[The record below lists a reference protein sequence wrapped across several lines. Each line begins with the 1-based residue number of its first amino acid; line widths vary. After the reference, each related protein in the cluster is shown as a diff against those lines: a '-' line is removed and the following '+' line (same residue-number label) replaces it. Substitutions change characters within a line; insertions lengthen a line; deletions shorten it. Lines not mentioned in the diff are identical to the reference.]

1 MSTETQSTER
11 EIVAYA
17 TKGGKLAKITTAVK
31 TWGELKPLLK
41 AQGYDLNSLL
51 AAENVNR
58 ADLVNDLAVLP
69 EGPFKVFLR
78 PKQTKSGADLPYKE
92 VRAKI
97 QALIASDGD
106 AAKAHFN
113 EGKNYTT
120 KKGDELNV
128 LLNSYKGGSKTTTS
142 SAKAE
147 PKKAEPK
154 AKKEAVKTEA
164 PKAESKASP
173 KASEAQEF
181 SEEGCIKV
189 AVEALSKI
197 KSVDTTAI
205 ISLVEDL
212 LTTPVKE
219 AEPVKREPT
228 EEELLAEEAKS
239 FLSGY

>member
-1 MSTETQSTER
+1 MSTETQNAVR

-17 TKGGKLAKITTAVK
+17 TKGGKIAKINSDVK

-41 AQGYDLNSLL
+41 REGYDLNSLL
-51 AAENVNR
+51 AAESINR

-69 EGPFKVFLR
+69 EGPFRVFLR

-92 VRAKI
+92 VRAKV
-97 QALIASDGD
+97 QELIASDGD
-106 AAKAHFN
+106 VAKAHFN

-128 LLNSYKGGSKTTTS
+128 LLNSYKGGSGTTS

-147 PKKAEPK
+147 PKKEEPK
-154 AKKEAVKTEA
+154 APKEEPKA
-164 PKAESKASP
+164 PKAEEKASP

-197 KSVDTTAI
+197 KSVDTTNI
-205 ISLVEDL
+205 ISLVKDL
-212 LTTPVKE
+212 LKGNVPAAASEK
-219 AEPVKREPT
+219 KEPT
-228 EEELLAEEAKS
+228 EEELLAAEAKA
-239 FLSGY
+239 FMEGY

>member
-1 MSTETQSTER
+1 MSTETQNAVR

-17 TKGGKLAKITTAVK
+17 TKGGKIAKINSDVK

-41 AQGYDLNSLL
+41 GEGYDLNSLL
-51 AAENVNR
+51 AAESINR

-69 EGPFKVFLR
+69 EGPFRVFLR

-92 VRAKI
+92 VRAKV
-97 QALIASDGD
+97 QELIASDGD
-106 AAKAHFN
+106 VAKAHFN

-128 LLNSYKGGSKTTTS
+128 LLNSYKGGSGTTS

-147 PKKAEPK
+147 PKKEEPK
-154 AKKEAVKTEA
+154 A
-164 PKAESKASP
+164 PKAEEKDSP

-197 KSVDTTAI
+197 KSVNTANV
-205 ISLVEDL
+205 ISLVKDL
-212 LTTPVKE
+212 LNENVSVAAPVK
-219 AEPVKREPT
+219 KEPT
-228 EEELLAEEAKS
+228 EEELLAAEAKT
-239 FLSGY
+239 FMKGY

>member
-1 MSTETQSTER
+1 MSTETQTAVR

-17 TKGGKLAKITTAVK
+17 TKGGKIAKINSDVK

-41 AQGYDLNSLL
+41 REGYDLNSLL
-51 AAENVNR
+51 AAESINR

-69 EGPFKVFLR
+69 EGPFRVFLR

-92 VRAKI
+92 VRAKV
-97 QALIASDGD
+97 QELIASDGD
-106 AAKAHFN
+106 VAKAHFN

-128 LLNSYKGGSKTTTS
+128 LLNSYKVGSTATS
-142 SAKAE
+142 SEKAE
-147 PKKAEPK
+147 PKKEEPK
-154 AKKEAVKTEA
+154 AL
-164 PKAESKASP
+164 KAEEQASP

-197 KSVDTTAI
+197 KSVNTANV
-205 ISLVEDL
+205 ISLVKDL
-212 LTTPVKE
+212 LNENVSAAAPVK
-219 AEPVKREPT
+219 KEPT
-228 EEELLAEEAKS
+228 EEELLAEEAKA
-239 FLSGY
+239 FMKGY

>member
-1 MSTETQSTER
+1 MSTETQNAVR

-17 TKGGKLAKITTAVK
+17 TKGGKIAKINSDVK

-41 AQGYDLNSLL
+41 REGYDLNSLL
-51 AAENVNR
+51 AAESINR

-69 EGPFKVFLR
+69 EGPFRVFLR

-92 VRAKI
+92 VRAKV
-97 QALIASDGD
+97 QELIASDGD
-106 AAKAHFN
+106 VAKAHFN

-128 LLNSYKGGSKTTTS
+128 LLNSYKGGSGTTS

-147 PKKAEPK
+147 PKKEEPK
-154 AKKEAVKTEA
+154 A
-164 PKAESKASP
+164 PKAEEKSSP

-205 ISLVEDL
+205 ISLVKDL
-212 LTTPVKE
+212 LKGNVPAAAPVK
-219 AEPVKREPT
+219 KEPT
-228 EEELLAEEAKS
+228 EEELLAAEAKA
-239 FLSGY
+239 FMEGY

>member
-1 MSTETQSTER
+1 MSTETQIAVR

-17 TKGGKLAKITTAVK
+17 TKGGKIAKINTAVK

-41 AQGYDLNSLL
+41 NEGYDLNSLL
-51 AAENVNR
+51 AAESINR

-69 EGPFKVFLR
+69 EGPFRVFLR

-92 VRAKI
+92 VRAKV
-97 QALIASDGD
+97 QELIASDGEV
-106 AAKAHFN
+106 AKAHFN

-128 LLNSYKGGSKTTTS
+128 LLNSYKGGSGTTS

-147 PKKAEPK
+147 PKE
-154 AKKEAVKTEA
+154 EVVKTEE
-164 PKAESKASP
+164 KSSP

-197 KSVDTTAI
+197 KSVDTTGV
-205 ISLVEDL
+205 ISLVKDL
-212 LTTPVKE
+212 LKGNVLAAAPEK
-219 AEPVKREPT
+219 KEPT
-228 EEELLAEEAKS
+228 EEDLLAAEAKA
-239 FLSGY
+239 FMEGY

>member
-1 MSTETQSTER
+1 MSTETQTAVR

-17 TKGGKLAKITTAVK
+17 TKGGKIAKINTDVK
-31 TWGELKPLLK
+31 TWGELKPLSK
-41 AQGYDLNSLL
+41 REGYDLNSLL
-51 AAENVNR
+51 AAESINR

-69 EGPFKVFLR
+69 EGPFRVFLR

-92 VRAKI
+92 VRAKV

-106 AAKAHFN
+106 VAKAHFN

-128 LLNSYKGGSKTTTS
+128 LLNSYKGGSTATS
-142 SAKAE
+142 SEKAE

-154 AKKEAVKTEA
+154 AKEEVVKTEE
-164 PKAESKASP
+164 KSSP

-181 SEEGCIKV
+181 SEEGCIEV

-197 KSVDTTAI
+197 KSVDTASV
-205 ISLVEDL
+205 ISLVKDL
-212 LTTPVKE
+212 LKGNVPAAAPEK
-219 AEPVKREPT
+219 KEPT
-228 EEELLAEEAKS
+228 EEELLAEEAKA
-239 FLSGY
+239 FMEGY

>member
-1 MSTETQSTER
+1 MSTETQIAVR

-17 TKGGKLAKITTAVK
+17 TKGGKIAKINSDVK

-41 AQGYDLNSLL
+41 EEGYDLNSLL
-51 AAENVNR
+51 AAESINR

-69 EGPFKVFLR
+69 EGPFRVFLR

-92 VRAKI
+92 VRAKV
-97 QALIASDGD
+97 QELIASDGD
-106 AAKAHFN
+106 VAKAHFN

-128 LLNSYKGGSKTTTS
+128 LLNSYKGGSVTTS

-147 PKKAEPK
+147 PKKEEPK
-154 AKKEAVKTEA
+154 A
-164 PKAESKASP
+164 PKAEEKASP

-197 KSVDTTAI
+197 KSVNTANV
-205 ISLVEDL
+205 ISLVKDL
-212 LTTPVKE
+212 LNENVSAAAPVK
-219 AEPVKREPT
+219 KEPT
-228 EEELLAEEAKS
+228 EEELLAEEAKA
-239 FLSGY
+239 FMEGY

>member
-1 MSTETQSTER
+1 MSTETQIAVR

-17 TKGGKLAKITTAVK
+17 TKGGKIAKINSDVK

-41 AQGYDLNSLL
+41 REGYDLNSLL
-51 AAENVNR
+51 AAESINR

-69 EGPFKVFLR
+69 EGPFRVFLR

-92 VRAKI
+92 VRAKV
-97 QALIASDGD
+97 QELIASDGD
-106 AAKAHFN
+106 VAKTHFN

-128 LLNSYKGGSKTTTS
+128 LLNSYKGGSVTTS

-147 PKKAEPK
+147 PKKEEPK
-154 AKKEAVKTEA
+154 A
-164 PKAESKASP
+164 PKAEEKASP

-197 KSVDTTAI
+197 KSVNTANV
-205 ISLVEDL
+205 ISLVKDL
-212 LTTPVKE
+212 LKEDAPAAVPVK
-219 AEPVKREPT
+219 KEPT
-228 EEELLAEEAKS
+228 EKELLAEEAKA
-239 FLSGY
+239 FMKGY

>member
-1 MSTETQSTER
+1 MSTETQNAAR

-17 TKGGKLAKITTAVK
+17 TKGGKIAKINSDVK

-41 AQGYDLNSLL
+41 MEGYDLNSLL
-51 AAENVNR
+51 AAESINR

-69 EGPFKVFLR
+69 EGPFRVFLR

-92 VRAKI
+92 VRAKV
-97 QALIASDGD
+97 QELIASDGD
-106 AAKAHFN
+106 VAKTHFN

-128 LLNSYKGGSKTTTS
+128 LLNSYKGGSVTTS

-147 PKKAEPK
+147 PKKEEPK
-154 AKKEAVKTEA
+154 A
-164 PKAESKASP
+164 PKAEEKASP

-197 KSVDTTAI
+197 KSVDIADV
-205 ISLVEDL
+205 ISLVIDL
-212 LTTPVKE
+212 LKGKATPVK
-219 AEPVKREPT
+219 KEPT
-228 EEELLAEEAKS
+228 EEELLAAEAKA
-239 FLSGY
+239 FMEGY

>member
-1 MSTETQSTER
+1 MSTETQIAVR

-17 TKGGKLAKITTAVK
+17 TKGGKIAKINSDVK

-41 AQGYDLNSLL
+41 REGYDLNSLL
-51 AAENVNR
+51 AAESINR

-69 EGPFKVFLR
+69 EGPFRVFLR

-92 VRAKI
+92 VRAKV
-97 QALIASDGD
+97 QELIASDGD
-106 AAKAHFN
+106 VAKAHFN

-128 LLNSYKGGSKTTTS
+128 LLNSYKGGSVTTS

-147 PKKAEPK
+147 PKKEEPK
-154 AKKEAVKTEA
+154 A
-164 PKAESKASP
+164 PKAEEKASP

-197 KSVDTTAI
+197 KSVNTANV
-205 ISLVEDL
+205 ISLVKDL
-212 LTTPVKE
+212 LNENVSAAAPVK
-219 AEPVKREPT
+219 KEPT
-228 EEELLAEEAKS
+228 EEELLAEEAKA
-239 FLSGY
+239 FMEGY

>member
-1 MSTETQSTER
+1 MSTETQIAVR

-17 TKGGKLAKITTAVK
+17 TKGGKIAKINTDVK

-41 AQGYDLNSLL
+41 MEGYDLNSLL
-51 AAENVNR
+51 AAESINR

-69 EGPFKVFLR
+69 EGPFRVFLR

-92 VRAKI
+92 VRAKV
-97 QALIASDGD
+97 QELIASDGD
-106 AAKAHFN
+106 VAKAHFN

-128 LLNSYKGGSKTTTS
+128 LLNSYKGGSVTTS

-147 PKKAEPK
+147 PKKEEPK
-154 AKKEAVKTEA
+154 A
-164 PKAESKASP
+164 PKAEEKSSP

-205 ISLVEDL
+205 ISLVKDL
-212 LTTPVKE
+212 LNENVSAAAPVK
-219 AEPVKREPT
+219 KEPT
-228 EEELLAEEAKS
+228 EEELLAAEAKA
-239 FLSGY
+239 FMEGY

>member
-1 MSTETQSTER
+1 MSTETQIAVR

-17 TKGGKLAKITTAVK
+17 TKGGKIAKINSDVK

-41 AQGYDLNSLL
+41 KEGYDLNSLL
-51 AAENVNR
+51 AAESINR

-69 EGPFKVFLR
+69 EGPFRVFLR

-92 VRAKI
+92 VRAKV
-97 QALIASDGD
+97 QELIASDGD
-106 AAKAHFN
+106 VAKAHFN

-128 LLNSYKGGSKTTTS
+128 LLNSYKGGSGTTS

-147 PKKAEPK
+147 PKK
-154 AKKEAVKTEA
+154 EAA
-164 PKAESKASP
+164 KAEEKASP

-205 ISLVEDL
+205 VSLVKDL
-212 LTTPVKE
+212 LKGNVPAAAPVK
-219 AEPVKREPT
+219 KEPT
-228 EEELLAEEAKS
+228 EEELLAAEAKA
-239 FLSGY
+239 FMEGY

>member
-1 MSTETQSTER
+1 MSTETQTAVR

-17 TKGGKLAKITTAVK
+17 TKGGKIAKINSDVK

-41 AQGYDLNSLL
+41 MEGYDLNSLL
-51 AAENVNR
+51 AAESINR

-69 EGPFKVFLR
+69 EGPFRVFLR

-92 VRAKI
+92 VRAKV
-97 QALIASDGD
+97 QELIASDGD
-106 AAKAHFN
+106 VAKAHFN

-128 LLNSYKGGSKTTTS
+128 LLNSYKGGSVTTS

-147 PKKAEPK
+147 PKK
-154 AKKEAVKTEA
+154 EAAKTEA
-164 PKAESKASP
+164 PKAEEKASP

-197 KSVDTTAI
+197 KSVDTTHV
-205 ISLVEDL
+205 ISLVKDL
-212 LTTPVKE
+212 LKGNILAAAPVK
-219 AEPVKREPT
+219 KEPT
-228 EEELLAEEAKS
+228 EEELLAAEAKV
-239 FLSGY
+239 FMEGY

>member
-1 MSTETQSTER
+1 MSTETQTAVR

-17 TKGGKLAKITTAVK
+17 TKGGKIAKINTDAK

-41 AQGYDLNSLL
+41 IEGYDLNSLL
-51 AAENVNR
+51 AAESINR

-69 EGPFKVFLR
+69 EGPFRVFLR

-92 VRAKI
+92 VRAKV
-97 QALIASDGD
+97 QELIASDGD
-106 AAKAHFN
+106 VAKTHFN

-128 LLNSYKGGSKTTTS
+128 LLNSYKRGSVTTS

-147 PKKAEPK
+147 PKK
-154 AKKEAVKTEA
+154 EAVKTEA
-164 PKAESKASP
+164 PRAEEKASP

-197 KSVDTTAI
+197 KSVNTANV
-205 ISLVEDL
+205 ISLVKDL
-212 LTTPVKE
+212 LNENVSAAAPVK
-219 AEPVKREPT
+219 KEPT
-228 EEELLAEEAKS
+228 EEELLAEEAKA
-239 FLSGY
+239 FMEGY

>member
-1 MSTETQSTER
+1 MSTETQIAVR

-17 TKGGKLAKITTAVK
+17 TKGGKIAKINSDVK

-41 AQGYDLNSLL
+41 REGYDLNSLL
-51 AAENVNR
+51 AAESINR

-69 EGPFKVFLR
+69 EGPFRVFLR

-92 VRAKI
+92 VRAKV
-97 QALIASDGD
+97 QELIASDGD
-106 AAKAHFN
+106 VAKAHFN

-128 LLNSYKGGSKTTTS
+128 LLNSYKGGSGTTS

-147 PKKAEPK
+147 PKKEEPK
-154 AKKEAVKTEA
+154 A
-164 PKAESKASP
+164 PKAEEKASP

-197 KSVDTTAI
+197 KSVNTANV
-205 ISLVEDL
+205 ISLVKDL
-212 LTTPVKE
+212 LKGKATPVK
-219 AEPVKREPT
+219 KEPT
-228 EEELLAEEAKS
+228 EEELLAAEAKA
-239 FLSGY
+239 FMEGY

>member
-1 MSTETQSTER
+1 MSTETQIAVR

-17 TKGGKLAKITTAVK
+17 TKGGKIAKINTDVK

-41 AQGYDLNSLL
+41 REGYDLNSLL
-51 AAENVNR
+51 AAESINR

-69 EGPFKVFLR
+69 EGPFRVFLR

-92 VRAKI
+92 VRAKV
-97 QALIASDGD
+97 QELIASDGD
-106 AAKAHFN
+106 VAKAHFN

-128 LLNSYKGGSKTTTS
+128 LLNSYKGGSGTTS

-154 AKKEAVKTEA
+154 AKEEAVK
-164 PKAESKASP
+164 AEEKSSP

-197 KSVDTTAI
+197 KSVDTTGV
-205 ISLVEDL
+205 ISLVKDL
-212 LTTPVKE
+212 LKGNVPAAASEK
-219 AEPVKREPT
+219 KEPT
-228 EEELLAEEAKS
+228 EEELLAAEAKA
-239 FLSGY
+239 FMEGY

>member
-1 MSTETQSTER
+1 MSTETQIAVR

-17 TKGGKLAKITTAVK
+17 TKGGKIAKINSDVK

-41 AQGYDLNSLL
+41 REGYDLNSLL
-51 AAENVNR
+51 AAESINR

-69 EGPFKVFLR
+69 EGPFRVFLR

-92 VRAKI
+92 VRAKV
-97 QALIASDGD
+97 QELIASDGD
-106 AAKAHFN
+106 VAKAHFN

-128 LLNSYKGGSKTTTS
+128 LLNSYKGGSGTTS

-147 PKKAEPK
+147 PKKEEPK
-154 AKKEAVKTEA
+154 A
-164 PKAESKASP
+164 PKAEEKASP

-197 KSVDTTAI
+197 KSVDTTDV
-205 ISLVEDL
+205 ISLVKDL
-212 LTTPVKE
+212 LKGKATPVK
-219 AEPVKREPT
+219 KEPT
-228 EEELLAEEAKS
+228 EEEILAAEAEA
-239 FLSGY
+239 FMEGY

>member
-1 MSTETQSTER
+1 MSTETQIAVR

-17 TKGGKLAKITTAVK
+17 TKGGKIAKINSDVK

-41 AQGYDLNSLL
+41 REGYDLNSLL
-51 AAENVNR
+51 AAESINR

-69 EGPFKVFLR
+69 EGPFRVFLR

-92 VRAKI
+92 VRAKV
-97 QALIASDGD
+97 QELIASDGD
-106 AAKAHFN
+106 VAKAHFN

-128 LLNSYKGGSKTTTS
+128 LLNSYKGGSGTTS

-147 PKKAEPK
+147 PKKEEPK
-154 AKKEAVKTEA
+154 A
-164 PKAESKASP
+164 PKAEEKASP

-205 ISLVEDL
+205 VSLVKDL
-212 LTTPVKE
+212 LKGNVPAAALVK
-219 AEPVKREPT
+219 KEPT
-228 EEELLAEEAKS
+228 EEELLAKEAKA
-239 FLSGY
+239 FMEGY

>member
-1 MSTETQSTER
+1 MSTETQNAVR

-17 TKGGKLAKITTAVK
+17 TKGGKIAKINTDVK

-41 AQGYDLNSLL
+41 REGYDLNSLL
-51 AAENVNR
+51 AAESINR

-69 EGPFKVFLR
+69 EGPFRVFLR

-92 VRAKI
+92 VRAKV
-97 QALIASDGD
+97 QELIASDGD
-106 AAKAHFN
+106 VAKAHFN

-128 LLNSYKGGSKTTTS
+128 LLNSYKGGSGTTS

-147 PKKAEPK
+147 PKKEEPK
-154 AKKEAVKTEA
+154 A
-164 PKAESKASP
+164 PKAEEQASS

-197 KSVDTTAI
+197 KSVNTANV
-205 ISLVEDL
+205 ISLVKDL
-212 LTTPVKE
+212 LKGKTTPVK
-219 AEPVKREPT
+219 KEPT
-228 EEELLAEEAKS
+228 EEELLAAEAKA
-239 FLSGY
+239 FMKGY

>member
-1 MSTETQSTER
+1 MSTETQIAVR

-17 TKGGKLAKITTAVK
+17 TKGGKIAKINSDVK

-41 AQGYDLNSLL
+41 REGYDLNSLL
-51 AAENVNR
+51 AAESINR

-69 EGPFKVFLR
+69 EGPFRVFLR

-92 VRAKI
+92 VRAKV
-97 QALIASDGD
+97 QELIASDGD
-106 AAKAHFN
+106 VAKAHFN

-128 LLNSYKGGSKTTTS
+128 LLNSYKGGSVTTS

-147 PKKAEPK
+147 PKKEEPK
-154 AKKEAVKTEA
+154 A
-164 PKAESKASP
+164 PKAEEKASP

-197 KSVDTTAI
+197 KSVNTANV
-205 ISLVEDL
+205 ISLVKDL
-212 LTTPVKE
+212 LNENVSAAAPVK
-219 AEPVKREPT
+219 KEPT
-228 EEELLAEEAKS
+228 EEELLAAEAKA
-239 FLSGY
+239 FMEGY

>member
-1 MSTETQSTER
+1 MSTETQTAVR

-17 TKGGKLAKITTAVK
+17 TKGGKIAKINSDVK

-41 AQGYDLNSLL
+41 MEGYDLNSLL
-51 AAENVNR
+51 AAESINR

-69 EGPFKVFLR
+69 EGPFRVFLR

-92 VRAKI
+92 VRAKV
-97 QALIASDGD
+97 QELIASDGD
-106 AAKAHFN
+106 VAKAHFN

-128 LLNSYKGGSKTTTS
+128 LLNSYKGGSVTTS

-147 PKKAEPK
+147 PKKEEPK
-154 AKKEAVKTEA
+154 A
-164 PKAESKASP
+164 PKAEEKASP

-197 KSVDTTAI
+197 KSVNTANV
-205 ISLVEDL
+205 ISLVKDL
-212 LTTPVKE
+212 LNENVSAAAPVK
-219 AEPVKREPT
+219 KEPT
-228 EEELLAEEAKS
+228 EEELLAEEAKA
-239 FLSGY
+239 FMEGY

>member
-1 MSTETQSTER
+1 MSTETQIAVR

-17 TKGGKLAKITTAVK
+17 TKGGKIAKINSDVK

-41 AQGYDLNSLL
+41 REGYDLNSLL
-51 AAENVNR
+51 AAESINR

-69 EGPFKVFLR
+69 EGPFRVFLR

-92 VRAKI
+92 VRAKV
-97 QALIASDGD
+97 QELIASDGD
-106 AAKAHFN
+106 VAKAHFN

-128 LLNSYKGGSKTTTS
+128 LLNSYKGGSGTTS

-147 PKKAEPK
+147 PKK
-154 AKKEAVKTEA
+154 EAVK
-164 PKAESKASP
+164 AEEKASP

-197 KSVDTTAI
+197 KSVNTANV
-205 ISLVEDL
+205 ISLVKDL
-212 LTTPVKE
+212 LKGKATPVK
-219 AEPVKREPT
+219 KEPT
-228 EEELLAEEAKS
+228 EEELLAAEAKA
-239 FLSGY
+239 FMEGY

>member
-1 MSTETQSTER
+1 MSTETQIAVR

-17 TKGGKLAKITTAVK
+17 TKGGKIAKINTDVK

-41 AQGYDLNSLL
+41 REGYDLNSLL
-51 AAENVNR
+51 AAESINR

-69 EGPFKVFLR
+69 EGPFRVFLR

-92 VRAKI
+92 VRAKV
-97 QALIASDGD
+97 QELIASDGD
-106 AAKAHFN
+106 VAKAHFN

-128 LLNSYKGGSKTTTS
+128 LLNSYKGGSGTTTS
-142 SAKAE
+142 STKAE

-154 AKKEAVKTEA
+154 AKEEAI
-164 PKAESKASP
+164 KAEEKTSP

-181 SEEGCIKV
+181 SEEGCIKI

-197 KSVDTTAI
+197 KSVDTTEV
-205 ISLVEDL
+205 ISLVKDL
-212 LTTPVKE
+212 LKVKTE
-219 AEPVKREPT
+219 AAPVKREPT
-228 EEELLAEEAKS
+228 EEELLAAEAKA
-239 FLSGY
+239 FMEGY

>member
-1 MSTETQSTER
+1 MSTETQIAVR

-17 TKGGKLAKITTAVK
+17 TKGGKIAKINSDVK

-41 AQGYDLNSLL
+41 REGYDLNSLL
-51 AAENVNR
+51 AAESINR

-69 EGPFKVFLR
+69 EGPFRVFLR

-92 VRAKI
+92 VRAKV
-97 QALIASDGD
+97 QELIASDGD
-106 AAKAHFN
+106 VAKAHFN

-128 LLNSYKGGSKTTTS
+128 LLNSYKGGSGTTS

-147 PKKAEPK
+147 PKK
-154 AKKEAVKTEA
+154 EAVK
-164 PKAESKASP
+164 AEEKASP

-197 KSVDTTAI
+197 KSVNTANV
-205 ISLVEDL
+205 ISLVKDL
-212 LTTPVKE
+212 LNENVSAAAPVK
-219 AEPVKREPT
+219 KEPT
-228 EEELLAEEAKS
+228 EEELLAEEAKA
-239 FLSGY
+239 FMEGY

>member
-1 MSTETQSTER
+1 MSTETQTAVR

-17 TKGGKLAKITTAVK
+17 TKGGKIAKINTDVK

-41 AQGYDLNSLL
+41 REGYDLNSLL
-51 AAENVNR
+51 AAESINR

-69 EGPFKVFLR
+69 EGPFRVFLR

-92 VRAKI
+92 VRAKV
-97 QALIASDGD
+97 QELIASDGD
-106 AAKAHFN
+106 VAKAHFN

-128 LLNSYKGGSKTTTS
+128 LLNSYKGGSGTTS

-147 PKKAEPK
+147 PKKEEPK
-154 AKKEAVKTEA
+154 A
-164 PKAESKASP
+164 PKAEEKDSS

-205 ISLVEDL
+205 ISLVKDL
-212 LTTPVKE
+212 LKGNVPAAAPVK
-219 AEPVKREPT
+219 KEPT
-228 EEELLAEEAKS
+228 EEELLAAEAKA
-239 FLSGY
+239 FMEGY

>member
-1 MSTETQSTER
+1 MSTETQNAVR

-17 TKGGKLAKITTAVK
+17 TKGGKIAKINSDVK

-41 AQGYDLNSLL
+41 MEGYDLNSLL
-51 AAENVNR
+51 AAESINR

-69 EGPFKVFLR
+69 EGPFRVFLR

-92 VRAKI
+92 VRAKV
-97 QALIASDGD
+97 QELIASDGD
-106 AAKAHFN
+106 VAKAHFN

-128 LLNSYKGGSKTTTS
+128 LLNSYKGGSGTTS

-147 PKKAEPK
+147 PKKEEPK
-154 AKKEAVKTEA
+154 A
-164 PKAESKASP
+164 PKAEEKSSP

-205 ISLVEDL
+205 ISLVKDL
-212 LTTPVKE
+212 LKGNVPAAAPVK
-219 AEPVKREPT
+219 KEPT
-228 EEELLAEEAKS
+228 EEELLAAEAKA
-239 FLSGY
+239 FMEGY

>member
-1 MSTETQSTER
+1 MSAETQIAVR

-17 TKGGKLAKITTAVK
+17 TKGGKIAKINSSVK

-41 AQGYDLNSLL
+41 GEGYDLNSLL
-51 AAENVNR
+51 AAESINR

-69 EGPFKVFLR
+69 EGPFRVFLR

-92 VRAKI
+92 VRAKV
-97 QALIASDGD
+97 QELIASDGD
-106 AAKAHFN
+106 VAKAHFN

-128 LLNSYKGGSKTTTS
+128 LLNSYKGGSGTTS

-147 PKKAEPK
+147 PKKEEPK
-154 AKKEAVKTEA
+154 A
-164 PKAESKASP
+164 PKAEEKASP

-197 KSVDTTAI
+197 KSVNTANV
-205 ISLVEDL
+205 ISLVKDL
-212 LTTPVKE
+212 LNENVSAAAPVK
-219 AEPVKREPT
+219 KEPT
-228 EEELLAEEAKS
+228 EEELLAEEAKA
-239 FLSGY
+239 FMEGY

>member
-1 MSTETQSTER
+1 MSTETQIAVR

-17 TKGGKLAKITTAVK
+17 TKGGKIAKINTDAK
-31 TWGELKPLLK
+31 TWGELKPLLRIE
-41 AQGYDLNSLL
+41 GYDLNSLL
-51 AAENVNR
+51 AAESINR

-69 EGPFKVFLR
+69 EGPFRVFLR

-97 QALIASDGD
+97 QELIASDGD
-106 AAKAHFN
+106 VAKAHFN

-128 LLNSYKGGSKTTTS
+128 LLNSYKGGSETTS

-147 PKKAEPK
+147 PKK
-154 AKKEAVKTEA
+154 EA
-164 PKAESKASP
+164 PKAEEKASP

-197 KSVDTTAI
+197 KSVNTANV
-205 ISLVEDL
+205 ISLVKDL
-212 LTTPVKE
+212 LNENVSAAAPVK
-219 AEPVKREPT
+219 KEPT
-228 EEELLAEEAKS
+228 EEELLAEEAKA
-239 FLSGY
+239 FMEGY

>member
-1 MSTETQSTER
+1 MSTETQTAVR

-17 TKGGKLAKITTAVK
+17 TKGGKIAKINSDVK

-41 AQGYDLNSLL
+41 GEGYDLNSLL
-51 AAENVNR
+51 AAESINR

-69 EGPFKVFLR
+69 EGPFRVFLR

-92 VRAKI
+92 VRAKV
-97 QALIASDGD
+97 QELIASDGD
-106 AAKAHFN
+106 VAKAHFN

-128 LLNSYKGGSKTTTS
+128 LLNSYKGGSVTTS

-147 PKKAEPK
+147 PKKEEPK
-154 AKKEAVKTEA
+154 A
-164 PKAESKASP
+164 PKAEEKASP

-197 KSVDTTAI
+197 KSVNTANV
-205 ISLVEDL
+205 ISLVKDL
-212 LTTPVKE
+212 LNENVSAVAPVK
-219 AEPVKREPT
+219 KEPT
-228 EEELLAEEAKS
+228 EEETLAEEAKA
-239 FLSGY
+239 FMEGY

>member
-1 MSTETQSTER
+1 MSTETQNAVR

-17 TKGGKLAKITTAVK
+17 TKGGKIAKINSDVK

-41 AQGYDLNSLL
+41 REGYDLNSLL
-51 AAENVNR
+51 AAESINR

-69 EGPFKVFLR
+69 EGPFRVFLR

-92 VRAKI
+92 VRAKV
-97 QALIASDGD
+97 QELIASDGD
-106 AAKAHFN
+106 VAKTHFN

-128 LLNSYKGGSKTTTS
+128 LLNSYKGGSTATS
-142 SAKAE
+142 SEKAE
-147 PKKAEPK
+147 PKKEEPK
-154 AKKEAVKTEA
+154 A
-164 PKAESKASP
+164 PKAEEKASP

-197 KSVDTTAI
+197 KSVDTADV
-205 ISLVEDL
+205 ISLVKDL
-212 LTTPVKE
+212 LKGEAVPVK
-219 AEPVKREPT
+219 KEPT
-228 EEELLAEEAKS
+228 EEELLAEEAKA
-239 FLSGY
+239 FMEGY

>member
-1 MSTETQSTER
+1 MSTETQIAVR

-17 TKGGKLAKITTAVK
+17 TKGGKIAKINSDVK

-41 AQGYDLNSLL
+41 REGYDLNSLL
-51 AAENVNR
+51 AAESINR

-69 EGPFKVFLR
+69 EGPFRVFLR

-92 VRAKI
+92 VRAKV
-97 QALIASDGD
+97 QELIASDGD
-106 AAKAHFN
+106 VAKAHFN

-128 LLNSYKGGSKTTTS
+128 LLNSYKGGSVTTS

-147 PKKAEPK
+147 PKKEEPK
-154 AKKEAVKTEA
+154 AKEESV
-164 PKAESKASP
+164 KAEEKSSP

-197 KSVDTTAI
+197 KSVDTADV
-205 ISLVEDL
+205 ISLVKDL
-212 LTTPVKE
+212 LKGKATLVK
-219 AEPVKREPT
+219 KEPT
-228 EEELLAEEAKS
+228 EEELLAEEAKA
-239 FLSGY
+239 FMEGY

>member
-1 MSTETQSTER
+1 MSTETQIAVR

-17 TKGGKLAKITTAVK
+17 TKGGKIAKISTDAK
-31 TWGELKPLLK
+31 TWGELKPLLRIE
-41 AQGYDLNSLL
+41 GYDLNSLL
-51 AAENVNR
+51 AAESINR

-69 EGPFKVFLR
+69 EGPFRVFLR

-92 VRAKI
+92 VRAKV
-97 QALIASDGD
+97 QELIASDGD
-106 AAKAHFN
+106 VAKAHFN

-128 LLNSYKGGSKTTTS
+128 LLNSYKGGSVTTS

-147 PKKAEPK
+147 PKK
-154 AKKEAVKTEA
+154 EAVKIEA
-164 PKAESKASP
+164 PKAEEKASP

-197 KSVDTTAI
+197 KSVNTANV
-205 ISLVEDL
+205 ISLVKDL
-212 LTTPVKE
+212 LNENVSAAAPEK
-219 AEPVKREPT
+219 KEPT
-228 EEELLAEEAKS
+228 EEELLAEEAKA
-239 FLSGY
+239 FMEGY

>member
-1 MSTETQSTER
+1 MSTETQTAVR

-17 TKGGKLAKITTAVK
+17 TKGGKIAKINTDVK

-41 AQGYDLNSLL
+41 MEGYDLNSLL
-51 AAENVNR
+51 AAESINR

-69 EGPFKVFLR
+69 EGPFRVFLR

-92 VRAKI
+92 VRAKV
-97 QALIASDGD
+97 QELIASDGD
-106 AAKAHFN
+106 VAKAHFN

-128 LLNSYKGGSKTTTS
+128 LLNSYKGGSGTTS

-147 PKKAEPK
+147 PKKEEPK
-154 AKKEAVKTEA
+154 A
-164 PKAESKASP
+164 PKAEEKASP

-197 KSVDTTAI
+197 KSVNTANV
-205 ISLVEDL
+205 ISLVKDL
-212 LTTPVKE
+212 LNENVSAAPVK
-219 AEPVKREPT
+219 KEPT
-228 EEELLAEEAKS
+228 EEELLAAEAKA
-239 FLSGY
+239 FMEGY

>member
-1 MSTETQSTER
+1 MSTETQTAVR

-17 TKGGKLAKITTAVK
+17 TKGGKIAKISTDAK

-41 AQGYDLNSLL
+41 MEGYDLNSLL
-51 AAENVNR
+51 AAESINR

-69 EGPFKVFLR
+69 EGPFRVFLR

-92 VRAKI
+92 VRAKV
-97 QALIASDGD
+97 QELIASDGD
-106 AAKAHFN
+106 VAKAHFN

-128 LLNSYKGGSKTTTS
+128 LLNSYKGGSGTTS

-147 PKKAEPK
+147 T
-154 AKKEAVKTEA
+154 KKEAVK
-164 PKAESKASP
+164 AEEKASP

-197 KSVDTTAI
+197 KSVDTADV
-205 ISLVEDL
+205 ISLVKDL
-212 LTTPVKE
+212 LKGEATPVK
-219 AEPVKREPT
+219 KEPT
-228 EEELLAEEAKS
+228 EEELLAEEAKA
-239 FLSGY
+239 FMEGY

>member
-1 MSTETQSTER
+1 MNTETQTAVR

-17 TKGGKLAKITTAVK
+17 TKGGEIAKINTDAK

-41 AQGYDLNSLL
+41 MEGYDLNSLL
-51 AAENVNR
+51 AAESINR

-69 EGPFKVFLR
+69 EGPFRVFLR

-92 VRAKI
+92 VRAKV
-97 QALIASDGD
+97 QELIASDGD
-106 AAKAHFN
+106 VAKAHFN

-128 LLNSYKGGSKTTTS
+128 LLNSYKGGSGTTS

-147 PKKAEPK
+147 PKKEEPK
-154 AKKEAVKTEA
+154 A
-164 PKAESKASP
+164 PKAEEKASP

-205 ISLVEDL
+205 ISLVKDL
-212 LTTPVKE
+212 LKGNVPAAAPVK
-219 AEPVKREPT
+219 KEPT
-228 EEELLAEEAKS
+228 EEELLAAEAKA
-239 FLSGY
+239 FMEGY